1 METAALRRRWGV
13 AVAIAAVL
21 GVGAWLLRPLP
32 APPEPQARAPEATP
46 APLEYTIRTGP
57 EPIPETTTADYA
69 PDGIR
74 IRPAGSE
81 PIDARGMA
89 PHPITPQHR
98 RIFRENNLIGSLNG
112 AMDVKD
118 AAGLR
123 RLLERYREE
132 YPEDGHVLQEGYAI
146 IAECLERPGPET
158 RAIAQRYYDEE
169 LDSGLRRYIRRHCLE
184 S

>member
-1 METAALRRRWGV
+1 V
-13 AVAIAAVL
+13 AV
-21 GVGAWLLRPLP
+21 
-32 APPEPQARAPEATP
+32 
-46 APLEYTIRTGP
+46 
-57 EPIPETTTADYA
+57 TTTADYT
-69 PDGIR
+69 PNDVR

-89 PHPITPQHR
+89 PHPITPAHR

-123 RLLERYREE
+123 RLLARYREE
-132 YPEDGHVLQEGYAI
+132 YPEDGHVLQQGYAL

-158 RAIAQRYYDEE
+158 RALAQRYYDQQ